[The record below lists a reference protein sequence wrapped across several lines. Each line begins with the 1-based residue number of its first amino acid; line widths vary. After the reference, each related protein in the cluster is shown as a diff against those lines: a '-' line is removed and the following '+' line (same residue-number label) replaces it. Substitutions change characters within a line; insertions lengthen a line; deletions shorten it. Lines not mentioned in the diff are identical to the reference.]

1 MTKEEVQQKTNEK
14 VKAIQTLCNQL
25 QVSLTAEQII
35 AEGGIIKNAIY
46 YTDMQKYEMDEMP
59 LPEIKKFKRN
69 KNDNTTPHK

>member
-14 VKAIQTLCNQL
+14 VEAIQTLCNQL